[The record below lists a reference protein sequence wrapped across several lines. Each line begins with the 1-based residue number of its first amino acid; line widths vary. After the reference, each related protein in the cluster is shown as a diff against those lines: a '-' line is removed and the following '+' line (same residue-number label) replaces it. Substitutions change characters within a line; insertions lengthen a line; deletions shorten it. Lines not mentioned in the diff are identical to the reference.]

1 MATAAVP
8 YIRFASN
15 TREALSFY
23 QSVFGG
29 KVEVM
34 TFADFNVPDMPADA
48 VMHGALTTDG
58 FSVYGYDAM
67 PGEDLGDRT
76 RIRIAIVGIDLE
88 GLSVCFDALTKDGQ
102 VVAPLQKQMWG
113 DTYGEVVDQYGISW
127 MFNVSAPQS

>member
-29 KVEVM
+29 TVEVM
-34 TFADFNVPDMPADA
+34 TFGDFHIPDVPADA
-48 VMHGALTTDG
+48 VMHGALTADG

-76 RIRIAIVGIDLE
+76 RIRIAIVGVDLA
-88 GLSVCFDALTKDGQ
+88 GLTVCFDALTQGGQ
-102 VVAPLQKQMWG
+102 VVAPLQGQMWG

-127 MFNVSAPQS
+127 MFNIGTPA